1 MVVVGT
7 MQGSRIL
14 VARKLPDAAM
24 DLLKESRHT
33 IDIWPY
39 SEVPIPRQTLLEKVS
54 GIDGLLCL
62 ITDKIDSE
70 LLDAAGKQLKVVST
84 MSVGY
89 DHVSVPELKKRGIIL
104 GNTPDVLTD
113 ATADLTVA
121 LLLAT
126 SRRLFEA
133 NKEAR
138 QGNSSWDTL
147 WMCGPSLKNS
157 VVGIVG
163 LGRIGHAVAQRLVPF
178 GIKKILYTG
187 RKENESATKDLGA
200 IYSSLDSLLQQSD
213 FVIACC
219 ALNESTREMFN
230 KDAFSKMKDTAIF
243 INTSRG
249 GVVNQEDLIEALKSK
264 QIKAAGLDVTT
275 PEPLA
280 TDHELFTLENCVV
293 LPHIGSAE
301 VQTRVDMAVLAVKN
315 LLAALD
321 GKDMPAKVV

>member
-1 MVVVGT
+1 

-138 QGNSSWDTL
+138 QGGWGTWSPLWMCGTGLKNSIIGICGIGRIGNSSWDTL

-187 RKENESATKDLGA
+187 RKENES
-200 IYSSLDSLLQQSD
+200 
-213 FVIACC
+213 
-219 ALNESTREMFN
+219 EMFN